1 MNWQRDII
9 SVGIDLHTTQFIV
22 CATVDDDMIIQK
34 EVYPTTE
41 QGYRDFMAWAHTA
54 EEEYGYGVSI
64 AVEATGNARY
74 FRNTMEHEGFH
85 VIVINTMR
93 FKMIVASASKTDFRD
108 AKTIAY
114 FLSRDMIPESYLCD
128 QPTEELGKLL
138 SERADL
144 VSLIVKTKN
153 KMHALLMGHG
163 MQTTTA

>member
-1 MNWQRDII
+1 
-9 SVGIDLHTTQFIV
+9 
-22 CATVDDDMIIQK
+22 
-34 EVYPTTE
+34 
-41 QGYRDFMAWAHTA
+41 
-54 EEEYGYGVSI
+54 
-64 AVEATGNARY
+64 
-74 FRNTMEHEGFH
+74 
-85 VIVINTMR
+85 
-93 FKMIVASASKTDFRD
+93 MIVASASKTDFRD